1 MSVKLTRTYW
11 KILALTKRHRIIQGG
26 MSSSKTYSIMIHL
39 LREAHEH
46 AGYVITVVTSTYPL
60 LKDGTIQDFK
70 NICESTGV
78 DFETYFNKSEKNF
91 NYHNG
96 SVIQFRNLDSI
107 DHHKGKG
114 ARRDI
119 LFVNEA
125 NRCGYT
131 SLEHLITRT
140 DKYIIYD
147 YNPDIEFY
155 IHDFMKENK
164 EDVDFLI
171 VTYKDNS
178 QIPLGEL
185 NEIKKRIK
193 SSKLPGASDQ
203 LKNWVR
209 IYAYGEIGTYSDRQI
224 YSYQFCDKI
233 PDTARKINA
242 GMDFGSSPDPTILV
256 DLYIE
261 GANLY
266 ADEIFCEN
274 NLLAEK
280 ITGAERMSVVDKM
293 DEVGYNK
300 GQLIVGDTSGK
311 LSILDM
317 RKHGYNVIAVK
328 KNIPVIDGI
337 VKVNSYNLFITKRS
351 INIKKGIE
359 SWHRKVDANGKI
371 IPEPDGHEPDGLAAI
386 RYGIMFYYDN

>member
-1 MSVKLTRTYW
+1 
-11 KILALTKRHRIIQGG
+11 

-193 SSKLPGASDQ
+193 SSKLPGASEQ

-209 IYAYGEIGTYSDRQI
+209 IYAYGELGTYTESQI
-224 YSYQFCDKI
+224 YSYQFFDKI
-233 PDTARKINA
+233 PDEAKRIPS
-242 GMDFGSSPDPTILV
+242 GMDFGESPDPTILI
-256 DLYIE
+256 DIWNYDN
-261 GANLY
+261 NLY
-266 ADEIFCEN
+266 VDEAFTEN
-274 NLLAEK
+274 NLMPEK
-280 ITGAERMSVVDKM
+280 VDGADRDSIVDRLEEVKHLKGWMIIADSANRKAIFDIRKHKYNIRGVKKTPGSVK
-293 DEVGYNK
+293 EGRKILRGYN
-300 GQLIVGDTSGK
+300 I
-311 LSILDM
+311 
-317 RKHGYNVIAVK
+317 
-328 KNIPVIDGI
+328 
-337 VKVNSYNLFITKRS
+337 FITRRS
-351 INIKKGIE
+351 TSMKEGFEKFHYKI
-359 SWHRKVDANGKI
+359 DPNGKI
-371 IPEPDGHEPDGLAAI
+371 IPEPASHEPDGIAAL
-386 RYGIMFYYDN
+386 RYVVMEQSRKKEFTI

>member
-1 MSVKLTRTYW
+1 
-11 KILALTKRHRIIQGG
+11 
-26 MSSSKTYSIMIHL
+26 MIHL